1 MNRPHHAVIMMVLA
15 LGACRQESPVVRTC
29 VATLGGT
36 DAPPVEKF
44 CRCFDGLARKQLD
57 AATYA
62 ELDAAAGR
70 LLSAREGAGVS
81 QAMKAG
87 ERMTRFVAGLSAPEQ
102 GFTAIDS
109 ALLLAKTAQRC
120 S

>member
-1 MNRPHHAVIMMVLA
+1 MMVLT
-15 LGACRQESPVVRTC
+15 LGACRQESPIVRMC
-29 VATLGGT
+29 VATVGGT
-36 DAPPVEKF
+36 EAAPAEKF

-70 LLSAREGAGVS
+70 LLSAHKGAGVS
-81 QAMKAG
+81 HAMKAG
-87 ERMTRFVAGLSAPEQ
+87 ERMTRFVAGLSTPEQ
-102 GFTAIDS
+102 GITAIDT